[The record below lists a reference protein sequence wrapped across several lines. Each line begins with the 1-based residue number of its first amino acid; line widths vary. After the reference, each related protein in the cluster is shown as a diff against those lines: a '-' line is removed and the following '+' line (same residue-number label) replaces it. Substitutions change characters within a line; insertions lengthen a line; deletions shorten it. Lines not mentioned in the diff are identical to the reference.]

1 MALDMGLVISTRGLG
16 APMGAPMQ
24 PQLPIKLRF
33 GRAKSPWERCFT
45 SDRKALLSCSS
56 SRTRRVNA
64 TVKATSLE
72 LFVAV
77 RSLMALSMAR
87 TSQRHAPHMPV
98 WLRLV
103 TFVTL
108 SKDDSARS
116 HELCVVYSRSTPVT
130 NLGPRNSKNAI

>member
-1 MALDMGLVISTRGLG
+1 MLHVRPKG
-16 APMGAPMQ
+16 PMIL
-24 PQLPIKLRF
+24 QLEPN
-33 GRAKSPWERCFT
+33 
-45 SDRKALLSCSS
+45 SS
-56 SRTRRVNA
+56 VNA
-64 TVKATSLE
+64 PVKASSLE
-72 LFVAV
+72 LLVAV
-77 RSLMALSMAR
+77 RLFMALSMAR
-87 TSQRHAPHMPV
+87 TSQRHAHMPV